1 MSETSVVHVGIDVHK
16 DTNSVC
22 VFSFE
27 ENRIYSEAQIDA
39 GAENLDRYLKK
50 VKKQFD
56 LEDCIFFCGYEA
68 GPTGYGLCRSLQKRG
83 YDCVIIAPT
92 TIFRPTGE
100 KVKTDRKD
108 ARLLAVTLASNTYKA
123 VYLPDVED
131 EATKELTRARNA
143 LMNHQKKARQ
153 QLLSFLLRIGH
164 PYPDSGNYWTVKFN
178 DWLNTLH
185 FENSALQT
193 ALETYIREV
202 RELEAKVREM
212 DARLESICEDERYK
226 ENVDKLICFAG
237 IDKTIALSICC
248 EIGDFARFET
258 AEKFSSYIGLCPSQ
272 DSSGKTV
279 RMGGITKCGNSRI
292 RKLMIEAV
300 NAIKKSNPYNKSKRV
315 QARQRGQDPLVI
327 AYADKGV
334 KRIKNKIQTL
344 EKHGKNHNVAKTAG
358 ARELACFIWGMMNGF
373 IAA

>member
-1 MSETSVVHVGIDVHK
+1 MSKISVVYVGIDVHK

-50 VKKQFD
+50 VKKQFG

-143 LMNHQKKARQ
+143 LMNHQKKAKQ
-153 QLLSFLLRIGH
+153 QLLSFH
-164 PYPDSGNYWTVKFN
+164 P
-178 DWLNTLH
+178 
-185 FENSALQT
+185 A
-193 ALETYIREV
+193 IRSW
-202 RELEAKVREM
+202 M
-212 DARLESICEDERYK
+212 
-226 ENVDKLICFAG
+226 
-237 IDKTIALSICC
+237 
-248 EIGDFARFET
+248 
-258 AEKFSSYIGLCPSQ
+258 
-272 DSSGKTV
+272 
-279 RMGGITKCGNSRI
+279 SR
-292 RKLMIEAV
+292 
-300 NAIKKSNPYNKSKRV
+300 
-315 QARQRGQDPLVI
+315 
-327 AYADKGV
+327 
-334 KRIKNKIQTL
+334 
-344 EKHGKNHNVAKTAG
+344 
-358 ARELACFIWGMMNGF
+358 
-373 IAA
+373 